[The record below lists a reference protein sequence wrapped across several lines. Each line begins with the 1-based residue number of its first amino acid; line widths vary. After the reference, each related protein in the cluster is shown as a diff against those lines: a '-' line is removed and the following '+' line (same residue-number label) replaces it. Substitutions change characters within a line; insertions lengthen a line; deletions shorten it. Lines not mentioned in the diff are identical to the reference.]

1 VKIGVIGGSG
11 IYQIEGFLS
20 PEISVNTEY
29 GEVKVFLAQV
39 DDREVYFLPRHGSGH
54 SVPPHLVNY
63 RANIRALQGL
73 GAQRIIAT
81 NAVGSLN
88 PEIKPG
94 TVVLV
99 DQFLDF
105 TKGRKS
111 TFFEE
116 GKVVHTDMTNPYCP
130 EMIEVASK
138 ITTPFPLRKGGVMV
152 VTEGP
157 RFETAAEVKAF
168 AMLGGDVV
176 GMTSVP
182 EVVLS
187 REAGMCYLSLAIVSN
202 FAAGLQEQVSHE
214 EVLNIMDKLNN
225 QVQMFI
231 LDLIKAMPEEKHC
244 TCPRGA

>member
-1 VKIGVIGGSG
+1 MAGS
-11 IYQIEGFLS
+11 FS
-20 PEISVNTEY
+20 STAF
-29 GEVKVFLAQV
+29 GELQS
-39 DDREVYFLPRHGSGH
+39 Y
-54 SVPPHLVNY
+54 
-63 RANIRALQGL
+63 IRALQGL

-187 REAGMCYLSLAIVSN
+187 REAGMCYLS
-202 FAAGLQEQVSHE
+202 FG
-214 EVLNIMDKLNN
+214 
-225 QVQMFI
+225 
-231 LDLIKAMPEEKHC
+231 HC
-244 TCPRGA
+244 KQLCCRLTRTSKP